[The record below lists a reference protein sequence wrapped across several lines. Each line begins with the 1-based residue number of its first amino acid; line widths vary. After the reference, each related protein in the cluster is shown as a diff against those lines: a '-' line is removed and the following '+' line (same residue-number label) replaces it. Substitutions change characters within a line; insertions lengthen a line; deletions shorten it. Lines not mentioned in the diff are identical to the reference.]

1 MSFYENI
8 FIARQDLSPSQVDT
22 LIEGYKKLVHD
33 QKGEV
38 KDHEYWGL
46 RTLAYPIRRNR
57 RGHYVFLKIKAPAKT
72 VSNLRHEM
80 NLSEDILKSL
90 SIKVDKLEEGPSI
103 MMQSRSRDNE

>member
-8 FIARQDLSPSQVDT
+8 FIARQDLSPSQVDA
-22 LIEGYKKLVHD
+22 LVENYKNLVKN

-57 RGHYVFLKIKAPAKT
+57 RGHYVLLKIKAPAKT
-72 VSNLRHEM
+72 ISALRHDM
-80 NLSEDILKSL
+80 NLNEDVLKSL
-90 SIKVDKLEEGPSI
+90 SVRVEKLEEGPSI
-103 MMQSRSRDNE
+103 MMQTKRDDE